1 LELTGVVMSEA
12 DFIHIITQ
20 NRQVYGLY
28 SVGYGLLSLTA
39 LIAAYLL
46 RNTPLWFR
54 SLAAAITVF
63 QIFVTFTGFTAVN
76 NGFFTMMTELSKAA
90 ASGGA
95 PMINDVMIAAGSTP
109 GQPFEAPSWAIL
121 GLIAMLIHAAGTVYL
136 FTMAK
141 WEKED

>member
-1 LELTGVVMSEA
+1 MSEA

-63 QIFVTFTGFTAVN
+63 RH
-76 NGFFTMMTELSKAA
+76 
-90 ASGGA
+90 
-95 PMINDVMIAAGSTP
+95 
-109 GQPFEAPSWAIL
+109 
-121 GLIAMLIHAAGTVYL
+121 IHRL
-136 FTMAK
+136 HSRK
-141 WEKED
+141 

>member
-1 LELTGVVMSEA
+1 MDQDLL
-12 DFIHIITQ
+12 
-20 NRQVYGLY
+20 VYR
-28 SVGYGLLSLTA
+28 T
-39 LIAAYLL
+39 
-46 RNTPLWFR
+46 
-54 SLAAAITVF
+54 
-63 QIFVTFTGFTAVN
+63 
-76 NGFFTMMTELSKAA
+76 KAA

-121 GLIAMLIHAAGTVYL
+121 GLIAMLVHAAGTVYL